1 MRFSVDAHAIGC
13 HLTGNEVYIRNLL
26 KQFARIDRDSEFI
39 AYVSKPG
46 APEQLPSRIATRWVS
61 ENPYKRLGLDIP
73 RLIRKDRPD
82 LLHVQY
88 TGPVVCPVPIV
99 ASVHDVSDLEFPQY
113 FTPFR
118 AWQLRHT
125 VKRTV
130 KAAAC
135 VLTPSEFSRTCI
147 LRHYALDESKV
158 VVVHN
163 AVSSHFRPI
172 ERDVARAAV
181 HRTMLQRARVQQ
193 TMAQRP
199 MVQGASK
206 LGPNVPFVLT
216 VGDLQPRKN
225 HLGLLRAFE
234 EVLRAYPQ
242 LPHHLLFVGKET
254 WYSKELH
261 AAVLKY
267 GIAERVHFTGF
278 VEDDEL
284 VHFYAACDLF
294 VFPSFHE
301 GFGLPILEAMACGRA
316 VACSNSS
323 AMPEVADSAALLF
336 DPHSTQA
343 IGQAIK
349 DILLDAE
356 LRTRLERLGSQRAA
370 AFSWEKAAEQTLNA
384 YYRVTGST
392 ARPAGRPNVE
402 KALNARVS

>member
-1 MRFSVDAHAIGC
+1 MRFAVDAHAIGR
-13 HLTGNEVYIRNLL
+13 HLTGNEVYVRNLL
-26 KQFARIDRDSEFI
+26 GALATEAADCELV
-39 AYVSKPG
+39 AYVSSDDVFCI
-46 APEQLPSRIATRWVS
+46 LPSRIRARRVAS
-61 ENPYKRLGLDIP
+61 NPFLRLGFDLSA
-73 RLIRKDRPD
+73 KVSQDRPD

-99 ASVHDVSDLEFPQY
+99 ASVHDVSYLEFPQF

-135 VLTPSEFSRTCI
+135 VLTPSEFSRKGI
-147 LRHYALDESKV
+147 LRHYSIDESKV
-158 VVVHN
+158 IVVHN
-163 AVSSHFRPI
+163 AVSSRFRPI

-181 HRTMLQRARVQQ
+181 QRK
-193 TMAQRP
+193 T
-199 MVQGASK
+199 G
-206 LGPNVPFVLT
+206 LNVPVILT

-261 AAVLKY
+261 AAVMKSS
-267 GIAERVHFTGF
+267 IAERVHFTGF

-294 VFPSFHE
+294 VFPSFYE

-323 AMPEVADSAALLF
+323 AMPEVADAAALLF

-349 DILLDAE
+349 DVLLDAE

-370 AFSWEKAAEQTLNA
+370 AFSWEQAAEQTLNA
-384 YYRVTGST
+384 YYRVAGSG
-392 ARPAGRPNVE
+392 ARRPNVE